1 MRRAFPILVTSLLF
15 AVGAIAIPHAAYTAP
30 TIADQSGQV
39 AAGKAAFT
47 AQGCYLC
54 HGRVGQGARGVGAT
68 IAPPNLDDAAFIRY
82 VRSPK
87 GSMPAYGRA
96 VLPDADL
103 VAIAAYLHSLP
114 TPQSAATIPL
124 LANYVVASRPAQ
136 NAAAASNVRLAANT
150 APAGGSG
157 KAAYLQN
164 CSGCHGANKEG
175 GVGPNLQAEG
185 QVRDSAAVAKLIM
198 APPPGMPKLYPQ
210 PLNDAQVK
218 AIAGYVVSH

>member
-1 MRRAFPILVTSLLF
+1 MRRALPIFVTSLLF
-15 AVGAIAIPHAAYTAP
+15 AVGAIAVPHAAYTE
-30 TIADQSGQV
+30 TTTADRSGLV
-39 AAGKAAFT
+39 ANGEAAFT

-54 HGRVGQGARGVGAT
+54 HGRVGQGARGIGAT
-68 IAPPNLDDAAFIRY
+68 IVPMSLDDAAFVRY

-114 TPQSAATIPL
+114 TPPSAASIPL

-136 NAAAASNVRLAANT
+136 NAAAASNIRLAANT
-150 APAGGSG
+150 APAAGDG

-164 CSGCHGANKEG
+164 CSGCHGANKQG

-210 PLNDAQVK
+210 PLDDAQVK
-218 AIAGYVVSH
+218 AIAGYVVAH

>member
-1 MRRAFPILVTSLLF
+1 MRRTLPILASSILL
-15 AVGAIAIPHAAYTAP
+15 AVGTIVAAPAAHTAP
-30 TIADQSGQV
+30 TTADRSNDLATG
-39 AAGKAAFT
+39 GSAFT

-54 HGRVGQGARGVGAT
+54 HGRVGQGARGIGAT
-68 IAPPNLDDAAFIRY
+68 IVPLGLDDAAFVRY

-87 GSMPAYGRA
+87 GSMPAYGQA

-103 VAIAAYLHSLP
+103 VAIAAYLRSLP
-114 TPQSAATIPL
+114 SPRPAATIPL

-136 NAAAASNVRLAANT
+136 NAAAAANVRLAANT
-150 APAGGSG
+150 APAGGDG

-164 CSGCHGANKEG
+164 CSGCHGANKQG

-218 AIAGYVVSH
+218 AIAGYVVAH